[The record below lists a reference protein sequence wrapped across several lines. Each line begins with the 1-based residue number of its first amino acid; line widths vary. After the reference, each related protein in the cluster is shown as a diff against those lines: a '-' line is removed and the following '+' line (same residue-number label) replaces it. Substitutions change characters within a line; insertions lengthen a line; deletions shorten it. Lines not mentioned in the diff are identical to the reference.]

1 MLSTAD
7 DAGALI
13 SPRSIDAR
21 ESAPGSRG
29 AHGELVIVRHG
40 ETEWTVTGQYPGA
53 TELPLT
59 ANSRRQVVSLHR
71 ILRGPLRE
79 RSPVVVSSP
88 RLRVVKTARLA
99 LPDAHAV
106 IDPLLSEFDC
116 GSDEGLTPTEV
127 AHRRPGWGIWN
138 DRCPDG
144 ESVEEVG
151 ARGGHFLETSVT
163 HVEVPVVVVSHGHF
177 SRILAARALGLDGD
191 QGRLFASATASVS
204 VVGDHHGERCIGLS
218 NASADLGDDLIG

>member
-88 RLRVVKTARLA
+88 RLRVVETARLA

-106 IDPLLSEFDC
+106 ID
-116 GSDEGLTPTEV
+116 EGLTPTEV
-127 AHRRPGWGIWN
+127 ARRRPGWGIWN

-163 HVEVPVVVVSHGHF
+163 HVEVPGVVVSHGHF

-191 QGRLFASATASVS
+191 QGRLFASATAAGS